1 MSEPAISP
9 PKLTHRQIQRRE
21 RILKVAQQLTGERG
35 YDGVSMRT
43 IAAASHV
50 AEKTLYN
57 IFGSKDRLIAM
68 AAQHRSADVF
78 EAAAHS
84 VPNGGMAFLL
94 EFGRRVAEVTLEA
107 PEMARVLAQV
117 LLDHSDLVGLND
129 LYEEYVGLTFDQMSG
144 AGLIE
149 ARASRSSFIRL
160 FRLGIVSTVI
170 LWSKGE
176 VSDEDFAG
184 HLELEVLRTALPIM
198 KPEISAP
205 MLQRAADI
213 ARGL

>member
-1 MSEPAISP
+1 MSKPEVSA
-9 PKLTHRQIQRRE
+9 PKLTQRQIQRRE

-35 YDGVSMRT
+35 YDGASMRA

-84 VPNGGMAFLL
+84 VPDGGMAFLL

-129 LYEEYVGLTFDQMSG
+129 LYEHYVGLTFDQMSD

-149 ARASRSSFIRL
+149 ERASRASFIRL
-160 FRLGIVSTVI
+160 FRLGIVSAVI

-184 HLELEVLRTALPIM
+184 HLELEVLRTLLPVM
-198 KPEISAP
+198 KPRISAS
-205 MLQRAADI
+205 MLVRAAEI
-213 ARGL
+213 ARQL